1 MATGSR
7 ILAWEND
14 MDKGAWQAT
23 VHGAARSQTQL
34 TEQNRLKYTGNRLEV
49 AKLGAGGPQ
58 GREGLG
64 VWAWQMQ
71 AIYVGSV
78 NTSSYGTAQGAVFNI
93 L

>member
-34 TEQNRLKYTGNRLEV
+34 TEQNRLKDTGSKLAVATEEGGGANRGTEF
-49 AKLGAGGPQ
+49 
-58 GREGLG
+58 RE
-64 VWAWQMQ
+64 MNC
-71 AIYVGSV
+71 YV
-78 NTSSYGTAQGAVFNI
+78 QNI
-93 L
+93 ST